1 MLTTLTTSRTKSL
14 ALGVLTGLALLA
26 GGFLAG
32 DVTRG
37 WLGPRIDNL
46 SLLKEAH
53 QLLVSHFFGE
63 LPDDLAMQRGMIRG
77 MVAQTGD
84 PFTTYVEPVPH
95 ELQADALSGE
105 YGGIGAYLSLDSE
118 GRVRL
123 VPFEDGPAARAGII
137 EGDTLLAVDGAR
149 VDEQSDL
156 NQITALIRGP
166 VGSNV
171 ELTLAAR
178 SPGASPIKVVVQREA
193 ILLPSVA
200 SFLTPEEAEVGVI
213 KISSFS
219 ERTPQE
225 VEEAYM
231 DLVARGALSL
241 VLDLRGNTGGLLDSS
256 VDVARLFL
264 PAGLIAL
271 EDRGTNEREAYTV
284 EKRGPAADMP
294 LAVLVDGGTASG
306 GEVVAAALQ
315 SNLRAPLIGSSTF
328 GKGSVQAVLNLS
340 DGSSLHVTIA
350 RWLTPD
356 GNLLDGRGLV
366 PDILV
371 EQGSGEA
378 DSGLRMAIEWLANHG
393 EQAP

>member
-1 MLTTLTTSRTKSL
+1 M
-14 ALGVLTGLALLA
+14 
-26 GGFLAG
+26 
-32 DVTRG
+32 
-37 WLGPRIDNL
+37 
-46 SLLKEAH
+46 
-53 QLLVSHFFGE
+53 
-63 LPDDLAMQRGMIRG
+63 
-77 MVAQTGD
+77 
-84 PFTTYVEPVPH
+84 
-95 ELQADALSGE
+95 
-105 YGGIGAYLSLDSE
+105 
-118 GRVRL
+118 
-123 VPFEDGPAARAGII
+123 
-137 EGDTLLAVDGAR
+137 DGAR